1 MKSEENLWNQSEKWI
16 ALTDSE
22 TFSIKRAFS
31 GYVLKIDYVLEFAY
45 VLK

>member
-1 MKSEENLWNQSEKWI
+1 VKKTCETKVKSESLK
-16 ALTDSE
+16 TDSE